1 MILAPERKNKWW
13 LLTLAMLIMLT
24 CAVLFGRE
32 LRQGTAGLDLMEF
45 VALKLTIPMGLSL
58 VLLFFYL
65 NKPTKRDED
74 D

>member
-1 MILAPERKNKWW
+1 MALLDPSRQRKWW

-32 LRQGTAGLDLMEF
+32 MRNGTTGIDLMGF

-58 VLLFFYL
+58 VLLFLYL
-65 NKPTKRDED
+65 NKPQPQDG
-74 D
+74 